1 MMKLDIDTICK
12 IAINAGHAILEVYKK
27 EFDVEYKDDRSPLT
41 AADKASHLIIQRE
54 LQKLFPEIPVL
65 SEEGKDIPYPERKS
79 WERFWLV
86 DPLDG
91 TKEFIKRNGEFT
103 VNIALIEGNRP
114 VAGVIYIPVEDRLF
128 YGIVGEGA
136 WCRNGNGEAVPIH
149 VREAAGEGGLVVV
162 QSRSH
167 PSEALLHY
175 LEKLDVKES
184 IARGSSLKL
193 CAVADGSAD
202 IYPRLGPTWEWDT
215 GAGHAIVEAAGGHVV
230 DLEKKPLQYNKQVIK
245 NDHFIVVS
253 DLVLMP

>member
-1 MMKLDIDTICK
+1 MGKFSCRRRDGGSDNLMNIDISAITG
-12 IAINAGHAILEVYKK
+12 IAVKAGLAILEVYKK
-27 EFDVEYKDDRSPLT
+27 DFDVEYKDDRSPLT
-41 AADKASHLIIQRE
+41 AADKASHEIIQRE
-54 LQKLFPEIPVL
+54 LLKLYPEIPVL
-65 SEEGKDIPYPERKS
+65 SEEGKGIPYEERKD

-114 VAGVIYIPVEDRLF
+114 VVGVIYIPVEDRLF

-136 WCRNGNGEAVPIH
+136 WCRNGKGDARPIH
-149 VREAAGEGGLVVV
+149 VRETMGEEGLVVV

-167 PSEALLHY
+167 PSEDLKQY
-175 LEKLDVKES
+175 LEKLDIKES

-202 IYPRLGPTWEWDT
+202 ILSPLG
-215 GAGHAIVEAAGGHVV
+215 A
-230 DLEKKPLQYNKQVIK
+230 DLGVGYRCRPCNCR
-245 NDHFIVVS
+245 S
-253 DLVLMP
+253 GRWARR

>member
-1 MMKLDIDTICK
+1 MKIDISDISE
-12 IAINAGHAILEVYKK
+12 IAIEAGHAILEIYKK
-27 EFDVEYKDDRSPLT
+27 DFDVEYKDDRSPLT
-41 AADKASHLIIQRE
+41 AADKASHRIIQRE
-54 LQKLFPEIPVL
+54 LQKLSPEIPVL
-65 SEEGKDIPYPERKS
+65 SEEGKGIPYAERKN

-103 VNIALIEGNRP
+103 VNIALIEGKRP
-114 VAGVIYIPVEDRLF
+114 VVGVIYIPVEDRLF
-128 YGIVGEGA
+128 YGTVAEDA

-149 VREAAGEGGLVVV
+149 VRDTTGEGGLVVV

-167 PSEALLHY
+167 PSEALRQY

-215 GAGHAIVEAAGGHVV
+215 AAGHAIVEAAGGHVV
-230 DLEKKPLQYNKQVIK
+230 DLEKKSLQYNKEVIK

-253 DLVLMP
+253 DLELIP

>member
-1 MMKLDIDTICK
+1 MNIEIDKVCS
-12 IAINAGHAILEVYKK
+12 IAVEAGHAILEVYQKD
-27 EFDVEYKDDRSPLT
+27 FDVEYKDDYSPLT
-41 AADKASHLIIQRE
+41 EADKASHQIIERE
-54 LQKLFPEIPVL
+54 LLKRYPEIPVL
-65 SEEGKDIPYPERKS
+65 SEEGKGIPYPERRN

-103 VNIALIEGNRP
+103 VNIALIEGYRP
-114 VAGVIYIPVEDRLF
+114 AAGVIYIPVEDRLF

-136 WCRNGNGEAVPIH
+136 WSRNGDGETVPIH
-149 VREAAGEGGLVVV
+149 VRESPSENGLVVV

-167 PSEALLHY
+167 PSEALRHY
-175 LEKLDVKES
+175 LGKLNIRES

-215 GAGHAIVEAAGGHVV
+215 AAGHAIVEAAGGHVV
-230 DLEKKPLQYNKQVIK
+230 DLKKMPLRYNKEVIK

-253 DLVLMP
+253 DLGLMP

>member
-1 MMKLDIDTICK
+1 MAID
-12 IAINAGHAILEVYKK
+12 INAICDIATKAGQAILDVYKK
-27 EFDVEYKDDRSPLT
+27 VIDVEYKEDQSPLT
-41 AADKASHLIIQRE
+41 EADKASHRIIDKGLRQ
-54 LQKLFPEIPVL
+54 LYPEIPVL
-65 SEEGKDIPYPERKS
+65 SEEGKSIPFEERKK

-103 VNIALIEGNRP
+103 VNIALINKGRP
-114 VAGVIYIPVEDRLF
+114 VFGVIFIPVQNVLF
-128 YGIVGEGA
+128 YASQNQGTWKQDRDGA
-136 WCRNGNGEAVPIH
+136 AQQIQ
-149 VREAAGEGGLVVV
+149 VRKKPDDGQLVVV

-167 PSEALLHY
+167 PSEELQRY
-175 LEKLDVKES
+175 LEKLKIKES

-215 GAGHAIVEAAGGHVV
+215 AAGHCIVEEAGGHVV
-230 DLEKKPLQYNKQVIK
+230 DRNKVSLHYNKEIIK

-253 DLVLMP
+253 DLSLMP